1 MTRHQVLTDL
11 APTSAGPYSQAI
23 AANGFLFTAGQTPH
37 DPVTG
42 RTVGTTIGEQTVQAM
57 KNLAAVL
64 EAHGL
69 DFSHVVRAT
78 VHLHHP
84 GRDFAGFN
92 ASYEEFVVPP
102 YPARTTVGS
111 FLGDFLVEIDVVA
124 ELREPSRDFDSR
136 LPRLRLGTT
145 GSGGVERFKHAPD
158 EALAVESGQ

>member
-1 MTRHQVLTDL
+1 MPRQQIITDL
-11 APTSAGPYSQAI
+11 APSPAGPYSQAI
-23 AANGFLFTAGQTPH
+23 AANGFLYTAGQTPH

-42 RTVGTTIGEQTVQAM
+42 ETVGTTIEEQTAQAM

-64 EAHGL
+64 DPHGL
-69 DFSHVVRAT
+69 DFSHVVKAT

-92 ASYEEFVVPP
+92 ATTRVRRAP

-124 ELREPSRDFDSR
+124 AIP
-136 LPRLRLGTT
+136 
-145 GSGGVERFKHAPD
+145 
-158 EALAVESGQ
+158 